1 MCQVISA
8 DVIYKKAVVKVADLD
23 KIYIITELQ
32 NTPHACNTDHRSKK
46 LKVRTEKHEQF
57 STIIGFYPIGDNGGF
72 QS

>member
-1 MCQVISA
+1 MCLVISA
-8 DVIYKKAVVKVADLD
+8 DVIYKKAVVKVADLN
-23 KIYIITELQ
+23 ITELQ